1 MSSDGD
7 NALKDVD
14 LSAWDV
20 PPPETTADDLA
31 DSVIARLGGTEVGAA
46 VPVEEPMGARKRA
59 LLIAGVAAAVIA
71 VVVGAWAIVRG
82 TDKAAPVDGAVI
94 AEKAQTLDLDG
105 ARAELDAGAE
115 IRWSRKGSVLRVEQR
130 SGNAS
135 WRVGTDSK
143 LVIDAGA
150 ASASVEATG
159 ASLRVEVRPMN
170 AADFKI
176 AGAVASTAAVVA
188 MVTVV
193 VYEGHVKVHD
203 GGTQQTV
210 IVQPGSTYTVQP
222 APPPITIVEDEATFA
237 PDDPV
242 VGVAPVGS
250 DQPPE
255 VRIVAGEDVVI
266 HDMSPPT
273 RVQVDM
279 RKICRGTT
287 QLVVN
292 GVTTAG
298 DTFAFN
304 RGSVSYHVLCDDVD
318 VARGSVVVTRDSL
331 MRPMPSAPPM
341 NSIRADGRTY
351 KISFQSMPALEVSGG
366 PGTLHVANGSQ
377 ERTYEA
383 KGDSVLIP
391 STDLAQGQYK
401 IWFQPDKMSTVD
413 IALDTSAPIISFT
426 QIGWGPQVQ
435 LEGVVLD
442 GATMSIDGVK
452 FPAGTGGRFKALVP
466 GDNGVLVLRVEHP
479 SAGLHYA
486 IARQTLASVTPSTPT
501 PVTVAQ
507 KLPNTLDRVS
517 IQRTM
522 TMLKSKVLACAKTNP
537 PKARGTVKVKVAVKP
552 DGKVQTVDVA
562 QGLEPMLDQCL
573 ADTIH
578 ATTFAPAT
586 QTTSFMYPIVVEVP
600 TAAQLCDADLHKDK
614 GIDNVNLGQYA
625 AALSQFEASLRCK
638 EDGHVLQ
645 LAFMSACK
653 ARNEPKA
660 THYYTKLTPA
670 QRQKFAQ
677 VCVRNN
683 IDPSGG
689 INASNSSSD
698 TDLAVLRKD
707 CNADALKDKGM
718 ELVNAGK
725 HHEALR
731 MFEQSAACKEDTY
744 TIALAFLSACN
755 SKNDAKARTYYAKLT
770 ATQQSKY
777 KVMCDRNGIDLTSAA
792 AGDTDDVFADSTQK
806 GYLRVNSK
814 PNGKIL
820 IDGVDT
826 GLTTPITGK
835 QLALTPGKHKV
846 TFVIGDDR
854 FTYPVLIQPG
864 KTETMS
870 KDLR

>member
-1 MSSDGD
+1 
-7 NALKDVD
+7 
-14 LSAWDV
+14 
-20 PPPETTADDLA
+20 
-31 DSVIARLGGTEVGAA
+31 
-46 VPVEEPMGARKRA
+46 
-59 LLIAGVAAAVIA
+59 
-71 VVVGAWAIVRG
+71 
-82 TDKAAPVDGAVI
+82 
-94 AEKAQTLDLDG
+94 
-105 ARAELDAGAE
+105 
-115 IRWSRKGSVLRVEQR
+115 
-130 SGNAS
+130 
-135 WRVGTDSK
+135 
-143 LVIDAGA
+143 
-150 ASASVEATG
+150 
-159 ASLRVEVRPMN
+159 
-170 AADFKI
+170 
-176 AGAVASTAAVVA
+176 
-188 MVTVV
+188 
-193 VYEGHVKVHD
+193 
-203 GGTQQTV
+203 
-210 IVQPGSTYTVQP
+210 
-222 APPPITIVEDEATFA
+222 
-237 PDDPV
+237 
-242 VGVAPVGS
+242 VAPVGS

-279 RKICRGTT
+279 QKICRGTT

-292 GVTTAG
+292 GVTTSG

-304 RGSVSYHVLCDDVD
+304 RGSVSYHVLCDDID

-331 MRPMPSAPPM
+331 MRPMPSAPPV

-351 KISFQSMPALEVSGG
+351 KISFQTMPALEVGGG

-413 IALDTSAPIISFT
+413 IALDTSAPIISFD
-426 QIGWGPQVQ
+426 QLNWGAQAQ
-435 LEGVVLD
+435 LEGTALSGSSVSVE
-442 GATMSIDGVK
+442 SIALSVDK
-452 FPAGTGGRFKALVP
+452 SGRFKAVVP
-466 GDNGVLVLRVEHP
+466 GDSGVLVLRVEHP

-486 IARQTLASVTPSTPT
+486 IARQTLASVTPSR
-501 PVTVAQ
+501 PVTVTQ

-517 IQRTM
+517 ILRTM
-522 TMLKSKVLACAKTNP
+522 TMLKSKFFACTKTNP
-537 PKARGTVKVKVAVKP
+537 PKGRGTVKVKVAVKP

-573 ADTIH
+573 VDTIH

-638 EDGHVLQ
+638 EDGHVTQ

-660 THYYTKLTPA
+660 TYYYTKLTPA

-683 IDPSGG
+683 IDPSGQITG
-689 INASNSSSD
+689 SGSAND
-698 TDLAVLRKD
+698 THIAPPPNCDA
-707 CNADALKDKGM
+707 NALKDKGM
-718 ELVNAGK
+718 EYVNLAQ
-725 HHEALR
+725 HDAALKA
-731 MFEQSAACKEDTY
+731 FETSLACKNDSY
-744 TIALAFLSACN
+744 VVALAFMSACSAQN
-755 SKNDAKARTYYAKLT
+755 ESRAQKYWWWLTDAQRT
-770 ATQQSKY
+770 KY
-777 KVMCDRNGIDLTSAA
+777 KVMCVRNKLDPDTWTRPAADPNDGFSSTS
-792 AGDTDDVFADSTQK
+792 TEK
-806 GYLRVNSK
+806 GYLWVNSK
-814 PNGKIL
+814 PKAKIL

-835 QLALTPGKHKV
+835 TLPLTPGKHKV
-846 TFVIGDDR
+846 TFVIDDDR

-864 KTETMS
+864 KTEVMS